1 MRFVAVHGGCHG
13 AWTWDLV
20 KPELAK
26 LGHELVAVELPGH
39 GLRHAEVATLEG
51 YRDAVLEVM
60 QPGDV
65 LVGHSSGCVVAVL
78 AVNERPDVVSHLCL
92 VTGLLPVEGMPL
104 PYETAA
110 TRLGS
115 NARSAGENDATL
127 DTYIRMTEGND
138 AFYFERPGAV
148 MAFFNDCSE
157 AQVDW
162 AYPKLVPEP
171 LAPLTVPVHV
181 PTFWEQHDL
190 PRSFIMGLQD
200 ATCFPA
206 LAHSQSERLG
216 VVPLEIDT
224 GHSPWLSRPA
234 EFARLL
240 LAATRTTPVGPLI
253 STSLHAASARRPADP
268 GCWPVSGSRGYC
280 PPSHHDTT

>member
-20 KPELAK
+20 APELAAM
-26 LGHELVAVELPGH
+26 GHELVAVELPGH
-39 GLRHAEVATLEG
+39 GARSEEVATLEG

-60 QPGDV
+60 KPGDV
-65 LVGHSSGCVVAVL
+65 LVGHSSGSVVAIL
-78 AVNERPDVVSHLCL
+78 AVNERPDLVSHLCL

-115 NARSAGENDATL
+115 DAQSAGENDATL
-127 DTYIRMTEGND
+127 DTYIRMTEGNN

-148 MAFFNDCSE
+148 MAFYNDCTDAE
-157 AQVDW
+157 VDW
-162 AYPKLVPEP
+162 AFDRLVPEP
-171 LAPLTVPVHV
+171 LAPLSVPVSV
-181 PTFWEQHDL
+181 PSFWKQNDL
-190 PRSFIMGLQD
+190 PRSFIMGLRD
-200 ATCFPA
+200 TTCFPA
-206 LAHSQSERLG
+206 LAHSQAKRLG
-216 VVPLEIDT
+216 VVPLTIDT

-240 LAATRTTPVGPLI
+240 ITATETAPVGPLI
-253 STSLHAASARRPADP
+253 PTSLHSATEPAS
-268 GCWPVSGSRGYC
+268 
-280 PPSHHDTT
+280 